1 MSTADAALP
10 DDHPTVVA
18 FNKWFESNSGK
29 NTAKWVVYP
38 EHTKGSLWAAFCAGR
53 ESVTEK
59 KP

>member
-29 NTAKWVVYP
+29 NTAK
-38 EHTKGSLWAAFCAGR
+38 SWAR
-53 ESVTEK
+53 RDI
-59 KP
+59 